1 VSKNRTVGDPGDRD
15 SDESKS
21 YDLDSE
27 EYSPDDYESDYFE
40 DEIGEYFEDRAKEM
54 QDLFDD
60 MLDNFN

>member
-1 VSKNRTVGDPGDRD
+1 VSKNRTVGDTGDRD